1 MIIARAPFRVSLI
14 GGGTDYPTYYKKFG
28 GCVIGGTI
36 NQYCYV
42 TIRKINNIF
51 KYKYRVVWSKNEISN
66 EATKIKNPVVKE
78 VLKKIKIKDKIE
90 IHFQADLPKN
100 SGVGSSSSFCVA
112 LVQALLKYKKKI
124 TSKKE
129 VAKIAIDIEQNK
141 LKEFCGSQDQ
151 TFASNGGF
159 NFIYFNK
166 NGSIKIKKIKI
177 SKQRKKNLEDNLI
190 LMFTGYQRNSKL
202 VEKKKQENIK
212 NKYIYLHQI
221 KKLTFKLKKVLES
234 GSNLDIVGHLLN
246 RYWNLKKKLAKN
258 TSNKKIDNLYNK
270 ILNNGS
276 VGAKLIGSG
285 NGGFFLIYCKKKKQN
300 ILKNSL
306 KNYTFLNLKFTDKG
320 SEIIYKDL

>member
-51 KYKYRVVWSKNEISN
+51 KYKYRVVWSKNEILN
-66 EATKIKNPVVKE
+66 EATKITNPIVNE

-166 NGSIKIKKIKI
+166 SGSIKIKKIKI
-177 SKQRKKNLEDNLI
+177 
-190 LMFTGYQRNSKL
+190 
-202 VEKKKQENIK
+202 
-212 NKYIYLHQI
+212 
-221 KKLTFKLKKVLES
+221 
-234 GSNLDIVGHLLN
+234 
-246 RYWNLKKKLAKN
+246 
-258 TSNKKIDNLYNK
+258 
-270 ILNNGS
+270 
-276 VGAKLIGSG
+276 
-285 NGGFFLIYCKKKKQN
+285 
-300 ILKNSL
+300 
-306 KNYTFLNLKFTDKG
+306 
-320 SEIIYKDL
+320 